1 MAAASIRTAGL
12 FLVLVPTVA
21 YGGVSLL
28 GFISRRTPGYL
39 DNPVRQNLFRAGH
52 AHAGVLIILALVGL
66 LYVDQADIG
75 DGLKLVPGRRPD
87 PDAARVLPLGGLTPS
102 GAAQPHDPVHLCG
115 RPAPGR
121 RDPHPGHRAPARLSP
136 HTRRRCRRPRSR
148 WGRDPSPCG
157 FGSRPCDR
165 SVV

>member
-1 MAAASIRTAGL
+1 MAAASIRTAGV

-66 LYVDQADIG
+66 LYVDQADLG
-75 DGLKLVPGRRPD
+75 DGLKQLVRWCL
-87 PDAARVLPLGGLTPS
+87 AAAPILMPLGFFLCGLTPS
-102 GAAQPHDPVHLCG
+102 GAAQPHDPVRLCG

-121 RDPHPGHRAPARLSP
+121 RDPHPGHRAPARLTP

-148 WGRDPSPCG
+148 
-157 FGSRPCDR
+157 
-165 SVV
+165 